1 MCGKLQLRILLVV
14 VITGLVLGATL
25 SVSILHVTTFE
36 RYARDEADRT
46 LDSAAEALRS
56 KTARLL
62 KPAADTIRYV
72 KAHKELYRPA
82 IPADGRA
89 PQFATFL
96 QSVGISHRSNHQIS
110 GSYIAY
116 ADGSFVIETRSSPQ
130 LLQVANLPGDLES
143 EYLRLE
149 RDNSHANPI
158 DLWTHKQRD
167 TWQPVPQ
174 QVSGYEPRQ
183 RPWYRL
189 AARGGAPTWTS
200 LYRFHVDHGYG
211 MTLVAGL
218 RDASQT
224 LQAVVGVDVRLEQL
238 TSFTKGLDLGPNGI
252 AFIARRNGELLAHP
266 ALTPEAVARGIDKGA
281 LTLKDIVG
289 GDRRDIRLFDA
300 LSEARTGALQI
311 NLKGETILARRMAL
325 GNLVGFDG
333 ELYLGASLADF
344 TAAADR
350 VANRTLLITGLIIAL
365 VVLVGTW
372 LARAISRPVR
382 DAANAM
388 SAAAQLDLRPCHL
401 QGHSALAEIA
411 TLNGSVNTMQ
421 SALRSF
427 IRYVPRTVV
436 RDLLELRLPVDLG
449 GSRREVTILFTD
461 IESFTTLAEFERPE
475 ALVDGLAD
483 YFDII
488 VDAIHAHGGTV
499 DKFVGDSVMAI
510 WGAPRDDAEH
520 TRRACDAVVEID
532 RRLNV
537 LNEKRAIT
545 GAPRFTTR
553 YGIHRGNAF
562 VGNIG
567 ARDRFS
573 YTALGDVVNTA
584 ARLEGAN
591 KDTGTRALVSQS
603 VVAAAGPDHHF
614 AACGEIQLRGKST
627 PLSVHELVLVRG
639 PVSTDT
645 PALAKLAS

>member
-1 MCGKLQLRILLVV
+1 MFDGRRPAPFIVTGFKLMCGKLQLRILLVV

-25 SVSILHVTTFE
+25 SVSVLHVAAFE
-36 RYARDEADRT
+36 QYAREEAVRT

-62 KPAADTIRYV
+62 KPAADTIQYV
-72 KAHKELYRPA
+72 KAHKALYRPDM
-82 IPADGRA
+82 PAGGRA
-89 PQFATFL
+89 AQFATFL
-96 QSVGISHRSNHQIS
+96 QSVGISHRANPQIS

-116 ADGSFVIETRSSPQ
+116 ADGSFVIETRSSSH
-130 LLQVANLPGDLES
+130 LLQVANLPGGVNS

-149 RDNSHANPI
+149 RDRSHGGPV
-158 DLWTHKQRD
+158 DLWSHRKRD
-167 TWQPVPQ
+167 SWQPVPQ

-189 AARGGAPTWTS
+189 AEAARAPTWTS

-211 MTLVAGL
+211 ITLVAAL
-218 RDASQT
+218 RDASKT

-238 TSFTKGLDLGPNGI
+238 TSFTRGLDLGANGF

-266 ALTPEAVARGIDKGA
+266 ELTSEAVAGGIDKGA
-281 LTLKDIVG
+281 LTLKDVAD
-289 GDRRDIRLFDA
+289 GDRRAIHLFEA
-300 LSEARTGALQI
+300 LSVAEAGSVQI
-311 NLKGETILARRMAL
+311 NVNGEIILGRRMAL
-325 GNLVGFDG
+325 GDLAGFDG

-388 SAAAQLDLRPCHL
+388 SAVARLDLQNSHL

-411 TLNGSVNTMQ
+411 ALNGSVNTMQ

-436 RDLLELRLPVDLG
+436 RDLLDLRLPVDLRG
-449 GSRREVTILFTD
+449 TRREVTVLFTD
-461 IESFTTLAEFERPE
+461 IESFTTLTEFEQPE

-510 WGAPRDDAEH
+510 WGAPRDDADH
-520 TRRACDAVVEID
+520 TRHACDAVVEID
-532 RRLNV
+532 RRLQA
-537 LNEKRAIT
+537 LNENRAKA
-545 GAPRFTTR
+545 GFPRFATLS
-553 YGIHRGNAF
+553 
-562 VGNIG
+562 
-567 ARDRFS
+567 RF
-573 YTALGDVVNTA
+573 
-584 ARLEGAN
+584 RH
-591 KDTGTRALVSQS
+591 
-603 VVAAAGPDHHF
+603 VASPY
-614 AACGEIQLRGKST
+614 QNQ
-627 PLSVHELVLVRG
+627 
-639 PVSTDT
+639 
-645 PALAKLAS
+645 